1 MNALHSLGQLIQ
13 SVEDSKGWT
22 LREIARRVEKS
33 GRTMSHAYVARL
45 KREPIRS
52 ISYETLRA
60 LSIGL
65 DLPERVVGDAALRA
79 MGVHDIESAGAG
91 ANVAIAQD
99 PELSERDRRILLA
112 VVREMQGEQ
121 DEQPAGDTPSSRDDV
136 EDPPQPDGVTPPPG
150 ERRPRQEDYAL
161 AGDDSGPSLLEGL
174 DAEAA
179 RRGEESQDPE
189 DWQS

>member
-1 MNALHSLGQLIQ
+1 MNAPHSLGQLIQ

-65 DLPERVVGDAALRA
+65 DLPERVVGDAALKA

-121 DEQPAGDTPSSRDDV
+121 DEQPAGDTPSSRDYV
-136 EDPPQPDGVTPPPG
+136 EDPPQPDGVTPLAN
-150 ERRPRQEDYAL
+150 ERRPRQEDFTL
-161 AGDDSGPSLLEGL
+161 AGDDSGPSLLEVS
-174 DAEAA
+174 DAEA
-179 RRGEESQDPE
+179 RERGEESQDPE
-189 DWQS
+189 DWT